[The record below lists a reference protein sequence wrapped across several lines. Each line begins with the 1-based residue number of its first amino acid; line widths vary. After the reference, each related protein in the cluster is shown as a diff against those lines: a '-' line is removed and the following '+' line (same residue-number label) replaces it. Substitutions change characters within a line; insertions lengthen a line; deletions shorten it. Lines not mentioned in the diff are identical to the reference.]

1 MRLRASLAAGMAAT
15 LIAAPALAQS
25 PYLCTGVSENERME
39 AEGFDHSLRL
49 VFAQPDGHYLADV
62 HTRIADSAGN
72 VVVEATCPGPWLLAN
87 LPAGTYDVQ
96 ATFRGETKTASV
108 AVDGTAGQEQFITF

>member
-62 HTRIADSAGN
+62 HTRPLAAG
-72 VVVEATCPGPWLLAN
+72 EPARRHLRRAGD
-87 LPAGTYDVQ
+87 LPRRDEDRV
-96 ATFRGETKTASV
+96 RGR
-108 AVDGTAGQEQFITF
+108 